1 MAAAELP
8 VQEPLPPNAS
18 TAIAAS
24 GAPEETGSAGLIAG
38 EGASP
43 ARGPAMGPV
52 AQLEDREY
60 TAEEIDQL
68 EQANQPKGYT
78 QDEVDKMVVAA
89 FDDPNY
95 VPTRDEYFDQ
105 KATKERLKAQ
115 GKIPGNAE
123 LAAKAVGG
131 LFVSA
136 FDAFNTALY
145 SPAESLAKSPAT
157 MQTGI
162 GRAAL
167 GAMQL
172 GGWVKQALDGQPQY
186 INEATGEFLFAE
198 AQNPMILAGFQERYP
213 NQPIRATN
221 EEDLKDYEFKNHIQE
236 KGIDAEYQDLA
247 TKTAP
252 TELLT
257 RVLTGRNQQEA
268 PNLSQAGVIEMVAD
282 PTNLIPFGAGAKTIG
297 LSRLGKVASSKAAG
311 AIEFAA
317 GGLVKGND
325 ALAERFANV
334 VTNATGFTPRDISAA
349 GKVINFGK
357 NVGIGG
363 GIAAGAAA
371 VGAPPEVAA
380 TIAGFYPVYKA
391 GFGVLR
397 KIETGA
403 GTAKIILRESADAT
417 NGLDQAA
424 RAAVL
429 ANPSVPQAFKEVL
442 ERPSQFVS
450 IESTPARLAANQ
462 ALSPQMRALASKL
475 SNPAIVQ
482 AVRGSSAL
490 ATGAVKGAAV
500 NAPFALLAANAGDD
514 EEAAAILGAGAAFGA
529 AGAGVERFT
538 GLQQRRQQ
546 AAISDVSRMLVD
558 VELNGGD
565 VGKMMSTQTPDSLV
579 KLAAMQGTFRNA
591 LDFVPLN
598 AIDYEKNVSSN
609 GGSGAAGL
617 FLQAAPGQRAK
628 VYINLDAKRTG
639 VEPHEFG
646 HALLSSGALDGQQ
659 KFAARAWVDKTY
671 GLDGIK
677 ARAAEY
683 ASSIIR
689 GKNSEAFPD
698 GNFEITPPTLSSEM
712 ENLSQGGL
720 ARGDMDGLDWARD
733 EIFAET
739 FAQASQTM
747 DFAAIRRGAPA
758 GENFLTFAEGI
769 LGAQAR
775 ALTASG
781 IRIDGQTGRPLDT
794 PGSLFKENP
803 LLATDKA
810 LLGQLGTYI
819 NNYRQWANNPT
830 HEKPAGVKIAPSG
843 RASDLANNPQ
853 VTFYDRG
860 DGVKANAF
868 AIQDPVTG
876 QAILRDQR
884 DLNAEH
890 KKVREQLKALGGSKL
905 RPENDPYLGPRKDKD
920 SNNTRIRGKLLPQ
933 QFDFLN
939 GFMPHIRN
947 FARQFEQF
955 GQTGESMQVRY
966 HAIGSGDS
974 GAFQVKKLGNLEA
987 ITREVLPF
995 EWQLTKAGN
1004 LNAVLLDLTQFRNR
1018 AMRGINNRSE
1028 FLAPFN
1034 FEMSQIETD
1043 LKQWMDNHRN
1053 NLPGENKIGIDKR
1066 NALNALIGIGTNY
1079 NRGKNP
1085 LNGAFGPGSAIKQF
1099 RLDRVDAAIGTGRQG
1114 FHFDYEKANGNLLPN
1129 IPAAMPDL
1137 SKDLPGQ
1144 GMPDLD
1150 PIEDSARKIHAV
1162 YDQSLLAKDR
1172 DTALYPQNPVKGS
1185 VVLPPR
1191 YGLVGNAPGMPK
1203 NFTEV
1208 RELVKLLAD
1217 RVQDTGLRETEF
1229 AQKSA
1234 RFYSD
1239 MASEAVSLAEI
1250 IDPQITGI
1258 ERFNRADEM
1267 LRYLAL
1273 GSPRTNVPV
1282 NSTKSAGAAAAAL
1295 GNFTAGYKMGFGEL
1309 QRATRQTQ
1317 TDFNAGKHFDMEI
1330 KGVQDKVRTFYINGL
1345 SELIDLARKN
1355 GDTTAVEMLQTR
1367 AAKSLKLIDPNASN
1381 ITPQQLAETERILD
1395 GKATIDMWDMAA
1407 KRVAV
1412 PGFILDPKKRA
1423 DLKQPFEWTQKNKAA
1438 KDTIGSPR
1446 WAKVAK
1452 ELAINSPAELRYQQ
1466 ARTLGIEG
1474 NFDWTAE
1481 TWKAR
1486 VDSKAPFAG
1495 ADFTTYTASTEA
1507 GLSPGG
1513 GGRLYDAQQAIDGM
1527 LADELNR
1534 RGLAS
1539 MFGKQKLFAR
1549 NAQEIL
1555 WAIEKKDNPI
1565 LANNDLSLFSDSIQP
1580 LKQELQA
1587 IAGTGGQRNARGA
1600 QVLDAMERAY
1610 TAMARQ
1616 EMPFEVAT
1624 VGTGRT
1630 ATAINSAIA
1639 TMEQA
1644 GDKQALARLTAHFAN
1659 NLADELTGLA
1669 TQHGI
1674 KLQVDSVKTDLGGF
1688 TMNDGVY
1695 TETPQITAVIR
1706 GDRGDT
1712 KYLMQ
1717 VVNEAVEQQGGNI
1730 FRRPSAKELYDPA
1743 VEKQPVVSFE
1753 TGQMTT
1759 AQRTAFVTDLAKIR
1773 DSNGNRIFTGY
1784 TPSDKG
1790 VFIGGQFYDGNF
1802 MQAVNGN
1809 QAAIQAVMANHGVT
1823 VSVSE
1828 NMIVPSYRSSDPVTP
1843 SAFRDAVQ
1851 KLFYDKAVSGIAA
1864 NAPTSVI
1871 QPANVEANLKSR
1883 LKKNETMFI
1892 GREEL
1897 DALAKAITESE
1908 NMSADQALV
1917 RAGQS
1922 MEIPGT
1928 KKMQA
1933 AFADYVRG
1941 KKTKFEALPAEDKKV
1956 VSGYIK
1962 QARETAKTLRDQE
1975 VAFSKAAKDGIRK
1988 RRAEIADRYDPQRAL
2003 DEIDAANLLGYMEG
2017 SEVAP

>member
-1 MAAAELP
+1 MATGSPVREFTSEELDAMAAAELP

-52 AQLEDREY
+52 AQLEAGREY
-60 TAEEIDQL
+60 TTEELDVLEKSSTPPPPQEFTSEQL
-68 EQANQPKGYT
+68 DMEA
-78 QDEVDKMVVAA
+78 VRL

-95 VPTRDEYFDQ
+95 APTRDEYFDL
-105 KATKERLKAQ
+105 KATKDRLKAE
-115 GKIPGNAE
+115 GKLPGGFE
-123 LAAKAVGG
+123 MAKEAVGG
-131 LFVSA
+131 LVVTA
-136 FDAFNTALY
+136 LDAFNTAVY
-145 SPAESLAKSPAT
+145 SPLETIAKSSAT
-157 MQTGI
+157 LQTGI
-162 GRAAL
+162 GRAAI

-172 GGWVKQALDGQPQY
+172 GGWAKQAMEGAPKYRDEQ
-186 INEATGEFLFAE
+186 TGEFFHADDAYSLQQQMDQGKKLRPTTE
-198 AQNPMILAGFQERYP
+198 N
-213 NQPIRATN
+213 
-221 EEDLKDYEFKNHIQE
+221 DLKDYEFENYIAK
-236 KGIDAEYQDLA
+236 KGIDAEYQALA

-257 RVLTGRNQQEA
+257 MLTTGRREQET
-268 PNLSQAGVIEMVAD
+268 PNVSQAGVIEMVAD
-282 PTNLIPFGAGAKTIG
+282 PTNLIPFGTGAKAIG
-297 LSRLGKVASSKAAG
+297 LSRFGKVVSSQAAG
-311 AIEFAA
+311 AVEKAA

-475 SNPAIVQ
+475 SNSAIVQ

-490 ATGAVKGAAV
+490 ATGAVKGVAV

-529 AGAGVERFT
+529 AGAGVERFS

-546 AAISDVSRMLVD
+546 AAISDISRMLVD

-617 FLQAAPGQRAK
+617 FLQATPGQRAK
-628 VYINLDAKRTG
+628 IYINLDAKRTG

-646 HALLSSGALDGQQ
+646 HALLASGALDGQQ

-698 GNFEITPPTLSSEM
+698 GNFEITPTTLSSEM

-810 LLGQLGTYI
+810 LLNQLGTYI

-830 HEKPAGVKIAPSG
+830 HEKPAGIKIAPSG

-860 DGVKANAF
+860 DGVMANAY
-868 AIQDPVTG
+868 ATIDPVTG

-884 DLNAEH
+884 DLNAEYA
-890 KKVREQLKALGGSKL
+890 KLKAQVKALGGSKL
-905 RPENDPYLGPRKDKD
+905 LEPSNPVLGPKKTADGRV
-920 SNNTRIRGKLLPQ
+920 TIRGKVLPQ
-933 QFDFLN
+933 SFDFLN

-966 HAIGSGDS
+966 HSIGSGDT
-974 GAFQVKKLGNLEA
+974 GAFRVIKLGDIDA

-1004 LNAVLLDLTQFRNR
+1004 LNAVLLDISQFRNR

-1137 SKDLPGQ
+1137 SRDLPTAKGQ
-1144 GMPDLD
+1144 AMPEDQRAAETSGQPSRGGLNAEESFGRPSEEFVESDVKKTYWNINSEGGSLSLYKETPWDEDSDSATGESKYSVFYSENLESDRQDEYRFSNPADAKEKIDSILREENQSAEYGKWVESTIDSFRGTFDFKKSKFFTSAEVKPIGWSSKSSSRYFSVNLDIKPEIAETFDSKNIGDYEDGTLNLRVRFADHAEKSGPSNDISIETRDYHSQQFSRQDSKTAESQMASAIADGALWKKIAEIYNDTDLDFNSPAPSPGARGQAMPD
-1150 PIEDSARKIHAV
+1150 
-1162 YDQSLLAKDR
+1162 
-1172 DTALYPQNPVKGS
+1172 
-1185 VVLPPR
+1185 VVPD
-1191 YGLVGNAPGMPK
+1191 K
-1203 NFTEV
+1203 
-1208 RELVKLLAD
+1208 
-1217 RVQDTGLRETEF
+1217 
-1229 AQKSA
+1229 
-1234 RFYSD
+1234 
-1239 MASEAVSLAEI
+1239 
-1250 IDPQITGI
+1250 GI
-1258 ERFNRADEM
+1258 EMPAGSMTQLFN
-1267 LRYLAL
+1267 
-1273 GSPRTNVPV
+1273 T
-1282 NSTKSAGAAAAAL
+1282 AAAAL
-1295 GNFTAGYKMGFGEL
+1295 P
-1309 QRATRQTQ
+1309 
-1317 TDFNAGKHFDMEI
+1317 
-1330 KGVQDKVRTFYINGL
+1330 RTIP
-1345 SELIDLARKN
+1345 
-1355 GDTTAVEMLQTR
+1355 Q
-1367 AAKSLKLIDPNASN
+1367 AKSVPSV
-1381 ITPQQLAETERILD
+1381 
-1395 GKATIDMWDMAA
+1395 
-1407 KRVAV
+1407 RVMIREKV
-1412 PGFILDPKKRA
+1412 FDKKGE
-1423 DLKQPFEWTQKNKAA
+1423 P
-1438 KDTIGSPR
+1438 
-1446 WAKVAK
+1446 
-1452 ELAINSPAELRYQQ
+1452 
-1466 ARTLGIEG
+1466 
-1474 NFDWTAE
+1474 
-1481 TWKAR
+1481 
-1486 VDSKAPFAG
+1486 
-1495 ADFTTYTASTEA
+1495 
-1507 GLSPGG
+1507 
-1513 GGRLYDAQQAIDGM
+1513 
-1527 LADELNR
+1527 
-1534 RGLAS
+1534 
-1539 MFGKQKLFAR
+1539 
-1549 NAQEIL
+1549 
-1555 WAIEKKDNPI
+1555 
-1565 LANNDLSLFSDSIQP
+1565 
-1580 LKQELQA
+1580 
-1587 IAGTGGQRNARGA
+1587 
-1600 QVLDAMERAY
+1600 VLDKKGNQKVKVTPKLRDNTEVKFKPGDFELPLPNFQIAKSKFSLGNKDLY
-1610 TAMARQ
+1610 GTALNNR
-1616 EMPFEVAT
+1616 
-1624 VGTGRT
+1624 
-1630 ATAINSAIA
+1630 
-1639 TMEQA
+1639 
-1644 GDKQALARLTAHFAN
+1644 KQALVSVSQIDKATSIIENDPLKFIDPKGYTEIMRDAGVTGDILVPPSGIAMMLNRPKDFIDLLNGGFHGPRTVSGTREAAMAGLDSVVEMRQVIGEKPTEFVTALHHLWGTLSKQLPPLDQEALWMRLIVNPEVIQQIQNSIDGKFSLGKDSWAEIVNNARESTQGRYEKLGNNATSNAN
-1659 NLADELTGLA
+1659 SFHLMLKNHNGKWGQVADLYSSKNAIEMRSRFNGLGHGA
-1669 TQHGI
+1669 TGI
-1674 KLQVDSVKTDLGGF
+1674 KNKVQGFIGLTFGIKGTVLDRWRFVDLYMDPVMQATGAPSHQHYFQYTGDAKRIPEDPIGIYGNYGTIENENPAFSLALYNSIDRAAQAAINASPDLQAYLGNHADPGGLHWV
-1688 TMNDGVY
+1688 TWNA
-1695 TETPQITAVIR
+1695 I
-1706 GDRGDT
+1706 
-1712 KYLMQ
+1712 K
-1717 VVNEAVEQQGGNI
+1717 NEAVGHSSLDLTKNFLKKFG
-1730 FRRPSAKELYDPA
+1730 RTGTASDW
-1743 VEKQPVVSFE
+1743 VSFANSSKGYVE
-1753 TGQMTT
+1753 GQ
-1759 AQRTAFVTDLAKIR
+1759 AANGREIIR
-1773 DSNGNRIFTGY
+1773 LTLNN
-1784 TPSDKG
+1784 G
-1790 VFIGGQFYDGNF
+1790 VFDY
-1802 MQAVNGN
+1802 
-1809 QAAIQAVMANHGVT
+1809 
-1823 VSVSE
+1823 
-1828 NMIVPSYRSSDPVTP
+1828 
-1843 SAFRDAVQ
+1843 
-1851 KLFYDKAVSGIAA
+1851 
-1864 NAPTSVI
+1864 
-1871 QPANVEANLKSR
+1871 SR
-1883 LKKNETMFI
+1883 
-1892 GREEL
+1892 
-1897 DALAKAITESE
+1897 
-1908 NMSADQALV
+1908 Q
-1917 RAGQS
+1917 
-1922 MEIPGT
+1922 
-1928 KKMQA
+1928 
-1933 AFADYVRG
+1933 
-1941 KKTKFEALPAEDKKV
+1941 
-1956 VSGYIK
+1956 
-1962 QARETAKTLRDQE
+1962 
-1975 VAFSKAAKDGIRK
+1975 
-1988 RRAEIADRYDPQRAL
+1988 
-2003 DEIDAANLLGYMEG
+2003 
-2017 SEVAP
+2017 